1 MSPQDRANAYRAD
14 LYPIPSNDFRSARR
28 TTCRTTFRVLSV
40 LAVLAVALLGT
51 ASSSKA
57 HPPHGVVYGPGG
69 WHGPAVGGVSIH
81 RSYYGGGWGGGWN
94 RGFGGGWGGFGS
106 GGVSISIGNGG
117 YYGAQFPLATQYPSG
132 VLYHPGATV
141 QPGFGWSNLGGLN
154 YGYGAIGGYVI
165 APYGGVVGP
174 WTPSAYGYYQPVVPQ
189 AGYIPPTYGYPQ
201 GNPALVGSGVV
212 GPSPFN
218 NPVIQEWLPENQ
230 RPQEFPAG
238 EVASAPDLGPLQPR
252 VVDVVPR
259 ASNLEAKRRSIRFEA
274 MGDDA
279 FARRAWSDAYQRYKQ
294 AGEQA
299 QDRVEPRYK
308 LAYTMVAQ
316 GLYGMA
322 ALEFKRA
329 VSISRDFP
337 LTGPS
342 LEVVYGPNSELLRNS
357 ILEKVAGWVR
367 EDIRDPDRLFVMGV
381 MLHFNK
387 EPDKAVQFLRMA
399 VQVTEGTSP
408 ATAFLEP
415 ATPQPT
421 TPQPNRTVVPAGAE
435 VPAPEPGPLP
445 VPPLRLPDGVNAVP
459 HGVPTPIL
467 PRGKSAGAAVGPKVI
482 SPTPGRLPEPVRPAV
497 PQPAPQSGQTPNL
510 TPPSAEGPKLIA
522 PPLAPTSEVAP
533 PTLQPV
539 PVEAV
544 PDSATP

>member
-1 MSPQDRANAYRAD
+1 MSPMDRANAYRAD
-14 LYPIPSNDFRSARR
+14 LDPIQSNDFRSARR
-28 TTCRTTFRVLSV
+28 TTWRTSFLY
-40 LAVLAVALLGT
+40 LAVLAVAIFGW
-51 ASSSKA
+51 ASSSQA

-94 RGFGGGWGGFGS
+94 RGFGAGWGGFGS

-117 YYGAQFPLATQYPSG
+117 YYAAQYPLATQYPSG

-141 QPGFGWSNLGGLN
+141 QPGFGWSNIGGLN
-154 YGYGAIGGYVI
+154 YGYGAIGGYVV
-165 APYGGVVGP
+165 APYGGPVGP

-212 GPSPFN
+212 GQSPFN

-342 LEVVYGPNSELLRNS
+342 LELVYGPNSELLRNS

-399 VQVTEGTSP
+399 AQVTEGTSP

-415 ATPQPT
+415 ATPQP
-421 TPQPNRTVVPAGAE
+421 NRTVVPAGAE
-435 VPAPEPGPLP
+435 VPAPEPRPLP
-445 VPPLRLPDGVNAVP
+445 VPPLPAPGRANAVP

-467 PRGKSAGAAVGPKVI
+467 PRGKSVGAAAGPKVI
-482 SPTPGRLPEPVRPAV
+482 SPTPSGLPEPVRPAV
-497 PQPAPQSGQTPNL
+497 PQPAPHSGQTPDL

-522 PPLAPTSEVAP
+522 PPLAPASEVAP

>member
-1 MSPQDRANAYRAD
+1 MSFTGRANVGGTNRGWADVCRA
-14 LYPIPSNDFRSARR
+14 
-28 TTCRTTFRVLSV
+28 TFNQTHTVWKT
-40 LAVLAVALLGT
+40 LAVNAAVGVAMLLGT
-51 ASSSKA
+51 VSPSQA
-57 HPPHGVVYGPGG
+57 HPPHGVVYGPSGWHGGHSG
-69 WHGPAVGGVSIH
+69 WHGPAVGGVSVH
-81 RSYYGGGWGGGWN
+81 RSFYGGGWGGGW
-94 RGFGGGWGGFGS
+94 GGYGS

-117 YYGAQFPLATQYPSG
+117 FYGAQYPLATQYPSG

-154 YGYGAIGGYVI
+154 YGYGAIGGYVV

-174 WTPSAYGYYQPVVPQ
+174 WTPSAYGYYQPIAPPP
-189 AGYIPPTYGYPQ
+189 GYIPPTLGFPQ
-201 GNPALVGSGVV
+201 GNPALVGSGEQ

-230 RPQEFPAG
+230 RPQDFAAG
-238 EVASAPDLGPLQPR
+238 TVASAPDLGPLQPR
-252 VVDVVPR
+252 VVDLVPR

-274 MGDDA
+274 MGDEA

-329 VSISRDFP
+329 VAISRDFP
-337 LTGPS
+337 WTGPS
-342 LEVVYGPNSELLRNS
+342 LETVYGENSELLRNS

-387 EPDKAVQFLRMA
+387 EPDKAVQFLKMA

-415 ATPQPT
+415 AASPAAGA
-421 TPQPNRTVVPAGAE
+421 VIPAGAE
-435 VPAPEPGPLP
+435 VPQPAPAQLPPQPLP
-445 VPPLRLPDGVNAVP
+445 PQGAVKPVP

-467 PRGKSAGAAVGPKVI
+467 PRGKSAGAAVAPKVI
-482 SPTPGRLPEPVRPAV
+482 SPA
-497 PQPAPQSGQTPNL
+497 PAPASAPRL
-510 TPPSAEGPKLIA
+510 TPPPAEGPKLVA
-522 PPLAPTSEVAP
+522 PPLAPLPEVAP
-533 PTLQPV
+533 PSLQPA

-544 PDSATP
+544 PEPAAPGPVSPSTPAPEKQAGEPTPATP